1 MTRIVWTNFEK
12 QLVSDSMVHF
22 LVDQPTMTNKQ
33 VFASAQQ
40 ALPYER
46 RGKVTDQRVFSYKA
60 RINEARIAADK
71 IRADRKKVVAAKPPE
86 PAPEP
91 IAPPTFEATLG
102 GIFEQLVDA
111 ITERVMLQVTTRLK
125 DRLAGDVSV
134 IAEQR
139 MNELFSDPTEELDRI
154 FDRMYPP
161 KPKAPCRVAN
171 LPTVTIIGLNG
182 QQIDAIKSSYPRAM
196 YCFMTAQEA
205 KTRPVQFND
214 HVILMTKFINHSVQ
228 TKYRKHPNLHYC
240 NGGVSDLKHQL
251 QIIFHKET
259 V

>member
-60 RINEARIAADK
+60 RINEARVAADK

-91 IAPPTFEATLG
+91 VKKLDTLG
-102 GIFEQLVDA
+102 EVFELFIDVLADRIIDKMIAAKQQVELQEMSTPDA
-111 ITERVMLQVTTRLK
+111 LDK
-125 DRLAGDVSV
+125 AFDRL
-134 IAEQR
+134 
-139 MNELFSDPTEELDRI
+139 
-154 FDRMYPP
+154 YPLWKKSP
-161 KPKAPCRVAN
+161 AKAK
-171 LPTVTIIGLNG
+171 LPTALVIGLNG
-182 QQIDAIKSSYPRAM
+182 AQMECIKLS
-196 YCFMTAQEA
+196 
-205 KTRPVQFND
+205 RPEVDFTFVSAEQALSHSTLNKD
-214 HVILMTKFINHSVQ
+214 HTFLMTKFINHSVQ
-228 TKYRKHPNLHYC
+228 GKYRKHPNLHYV
-240 NGGVSDLKHQL
+240 NGGVSDLKTILHG
-251 QIIFHKET
+251 IFRKET
-259 V
+259 A

>member
-60 RINEARIAADK
+60 RINEARVAADK

-91 IAPPTFEATLG
+91 VKKLDTLG
-102 GIFEQLVDA
+102 EVFELFIDA
-111 ITERVMLQVTTRLK
+111 LADRIIDKMIAAKQQVELQEMSTPDALDK
-125 DRLAGDVSV
+125 AFDRL
-134 IAEQR
+134 
-139 MNELFSDPTEELDRI
+139 
-154 FDRMYPP
+154 YPLWKKSP
-161 KPKAPCRVAN
+161 AKAK
-171 LPTVTIIGLNG
+171 LPTALVIGLNG
-182 QQIDAIKSSYPRAM
+182 AQMECIKLS
-196 YCFMTAQEA
+196 
-205 KTRPVQFND
+205 RPEVDFTFVSAEQALSHSTLNKD
-214 HVILMTKFINHSVQ
+214 HTFLMTKFINHSVQ
-228 TKYRKHPNLHYC
+228 GKYRKHPNLHYV
-240 NGGVSDLKHQL
+240 NGGVSDLKTILHG
-251 QIIFHKET
+251 IFRKET
-259 V
+259 A

>member
-60 RINEARIAADK
+60 RINEARVAADK
-71 IRADRKKVVAAKPPE
+71 ISADRKKVVAAKPPE
-86 PAPEP
+86 PTPEP

-111 ITERVMLQVTTRLK
+111 ITERVMLQVTNRLK

-139 MNELFSDPTEELDRI
+139 MNELFGDPMTELDRI
-154 FDRMYPP
+154 FDGLYPP
-161 KPKAPCRVAN
+161 KPNAPR
-171 LPTVTIIGLNG
+171 LPTCLIVGLNG
-182 QQIDAIKSSYPRAM
+182 AQMESIKQRVKGVNFKFLSAE
-196 YCFMTAQEA
+196 EA
-205 KTRPVQFND
+205 LSHCISVKD
-214 HVILMTKFINHSVQ
+214 HTILMTKFINHSCQ
-228 TKYRKHPNLHYC
+228 NKYRKHPNLHYC
-240 NGGVSDLKHQL
+240 NGGVSELNTL
-251 QIIFHKET
+251 LNVIFTKET